1 MEHTHPNPAPTTG
14 SNTNPLLRLN
24 SVRRAASTS
33 RTSGRFA
40 VDPSGRSLTPTPH
53 SALPNNRRK
62 GRSERS
68 TNKNQGLT
76 GPTPSGMTDGVEQMW
91 SMRLTSTDP
100 NGPELR

>member
-1 MEHTHPNPAPTTG
+1 HQPGDHLAMEHTHPNPAPTTG

-76 GPTPSGMTDGVEQMW
+76 GPTPSGMTARQSHPPID
-91 SMRLTSTDP
+91 
-100 NGPELR
+100 